1 MKRTISVIVNC
12 FFFFL
17 IEKGYAM
24 GVSRSLLSHE
34 EADQEIEGSQGM
46 YDM

>member
-12 FFFFL
+12 FFFL

-46 YDM
+46 YDL